1 MGGTWAANM
10 SVTSQQSS
18 FPIRSTHNVHQVD
31 AKLLDGGEEGAELES
46 GEYDD
51 AVAAVESRV
60 GNNYESVDVA

>member
-31 AKLLDGGEEGAELES
+31 AKLLHAEGAEVFPAGVSANVTTRNKYRDGSPLLLPS
-46 GEYDD
+46 
-51 AVAAVESRV
+51 
-60 GNNYESVDVA
+60 